1 MSFEIK
7 EDIISYEIESIN
19 GDEIKTTQMEKK
31 EVKKDNQQVNT
42 VNIYRSGETQVKIVS
57 GQNNNQQNNKSTI
70 PTTKKIEN
78 VLLLFRSL

>member
-31 EVKKDNQQVNT
+31 EVKKDNQQVNA
-42 VNIYRSGETQVKIVS
+42 VNIYRSEETQIKMVS
-57 GQNNNQQNNKSTI
+57 GRNNNQQNNKSTI
-70 PTTKKIEN
+70 PTNKKIEN